1 MRHREFNIILR
12 FWESGAA
19 EASGRMAAEE
29 AQEELSEE
37 ISRCARGELDQ
48 AELVSLCRVLH
59 RRPDLIEALAQEI
72 RKRHPQKRPA
82 RRGPKKPEPRGT

>member
-37 ISRCARGELDQ
+37 ISRCARGAALPIRDDPDKRLPTVG
-48 AELVSLCRVLH
+48 AGPATI
-59 RRPDLIEALAQEI
+59 RRRA
-72 RKRHPQKRPA
+72 PQ
-82 RRGPKKPEPRGT
+82 